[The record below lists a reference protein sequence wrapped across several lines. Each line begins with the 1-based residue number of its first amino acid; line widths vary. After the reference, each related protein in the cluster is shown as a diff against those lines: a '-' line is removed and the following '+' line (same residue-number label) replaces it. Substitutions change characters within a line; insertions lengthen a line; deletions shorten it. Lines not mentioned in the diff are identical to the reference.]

1 MAWGNKFSLL
11 RKTPF
16 TFSIRGLFFHP
27 FFFYFKMEQNDLGQL
42 TVIPNSKLL
51 LFFNLFFFFFKFFKF
66 KINLFFSKDVKVF
79 IERLLTPM

>member
-51 LFFNLFFFFFKFFKF
+51 LFFNLFFFFSNFLNSKL
-66 KINLFFSKDVKVF
+66 IYFSAK
-79 IERLLTPM
+79 M